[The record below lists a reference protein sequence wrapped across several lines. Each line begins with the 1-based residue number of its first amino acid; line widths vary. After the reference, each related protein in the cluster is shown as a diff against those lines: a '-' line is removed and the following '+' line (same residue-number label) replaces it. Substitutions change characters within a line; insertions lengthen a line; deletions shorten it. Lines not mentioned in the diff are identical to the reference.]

1 MNQGTSI
8 TDANSEQLKPLSNE
22 QDILDL
28 LNNAIFDCRNIKT
41 LLSNSKSSIF
51 LPSILDDKHISSIS
65 ISALQPDSFFLQWD
79 YYDDL
84 FYENHC
90 QFVMKTD
97 VITFQKMD
105 LEMKLGSMIQ
115 EGAHISLRM
124 NITVTLKKKKCF
136 ALNINTIVKL
146 SKIQ

>member
-28 LNNAIFDCRNIKT
+28 LNNAIFDCRNIET

-90 QFVMKTD
+90 QFVMKTEND
-97 VITFQKMD
+97 RQAIVKRSFFV
-105 LEMKLGSMIQ
+105 SF
-115 EGAHISLRM
+115 
-124 NITVTLKKKKCF
+124 LK
-136 ALNINTIVKL
+136 TIVSFLEKNDRF
-146 SKIQ
+146 